1 MELGL
6 VEEKEDKPSRKRKTS
21 KAAPAQDA
29 LRRSF
34 RVASNVDRSRQ
45 EDGCH
50 TVLDDAQT
58 KLLALLA
65 HEAEV
70 RAQES
75 NCEEAQL
82 QRLRDGAFWAQLG
95 FSPRIAASL
104 TLVGR
109 EVSIPWVREHGE
121 SILTRHAG
129 FDGHLPL
136 GASGAVITLSA
147 RVVAYSAP
155 NGAHLVSYNTDG
167 VRLWDHD
174 LECPSDR
181 TSRAAARQAEREV
194 DAAATVSPFTVY
206 EGDPWLGLPSLRA
219 RWGSVAAT
227 PLTLPL
233 PRPAG
238 WPLSPLPEGGVEGL
252 LRDDD
257 RAFVADH
264 LDASMATRMFELID
278 ACVANVVEG
287 APPLAVAHKMRAVM
301 GNALLILGADISDS
315 KKADIAIMET
325 SPIAGFQRM
334 SAILC
339 CGMPRSGNSHS
350 VDEYVP
356 HRQRSRDRLTC
367 STKGTGKSV
376 FGVATHL
383 LTLILLRSLRGVQA
397 LRQQLLV
404 RPKQLERA
412 VLREWRDDVIDALES
427 QVRDAECAAL
437 QAKQTL
443 QALACVLAFAHD
455 AGDASPLKGT
465 IMACLWQD
473 NGWQKNQATALLCQV
488 CSARYRART
497 RHPYTCTR
505 APNAVN
511 KAPVHY
517 TGATGRHHR
526 CMRQPLGQWVLGDQR
541 CCWSRRDDAPG
552 GVRHEPS
559 TLACGDPTLRIPP
572 FTDDAADG
580 GASDVRRGERARGDG
595 TAARR
600 LQERDLHGQ
609 LGYPVGA

>member
-6 VEEKEDKPSRKRKTS
+6 VEQKEAKPSRKRKTS

-29 LRRSF
+29 RRSV
-34 RVASNVDRSRQ
+34 RLASNVDRSRR

-50 TVLDDAQT
+50 TVLDAAQT

-75 NCEEAQL
+75 NSEEAQL

-104 TLVGR
+104 TLVGH
-109 EVSIPWVREHGE
+109 EVSIPWVRQHGE
-121 SILTRHAG
+121 SILTRQAG
-129 FDGHLPL
+129 FDGHLPP
-136 GASGAVITLSA
+136 GASGAVIALSA

-155 NGAHLVSYNTDG
+155 NGAHLVSYNADG

-174 LECPSDR
+174 LECSSDR

-194 DAAATVSPFTVY
+194 DVAAVSPFAVY
-206 EGDPWLGLPSLRA
+206 DEGDAWLGLPSLRA

-233 PRPAG
+233 SRPAG

-264 LDASMATRMFELID
+264 LDAPMATMMFKLID
-278 ACVANVVEG
+278 ACVASVVKG
-287 APPLAVAHKMRAVM
+287 APPLAVAHKMRAVV

-325 SPIAGFQRM
+325 SPIAGFQGM

-350 VDEYVP
+350 VDEYEP

-367 STKGTGKSV
+367 PTKGTSKSV

-455 AGDASPLKGT
+455 ASDASPLKGT

-473 NGWQKNQATALLCQV
+473 NGWQKNQANALLCQV
-488 CSARYRART
+488 CSARYYRART
-497 RHPYTCTR
+497 RHPYTCTP
-505 APNAVN
+505 APNAV
-511 KAPVHY
+511 H
-517 TGATGRHHR
+517 
-526 CMRQPLGQWVLGDQR
+526 
-541 CCWSRRDDAPG
+541 
-552 GVRHEPS
+552 
-559 TLACGDPTLRIPP
+559 I
-572 FTDDAADG
+572 
-580 GASDVRRGERARGDG
+580 
-595 TAARR
+595 
-600 LQERDLHGQ
+600 
-609 LGYPVGA
+609 